1 MAIVC
6 LRCGPQEAKDPARQ
20 AAVKEALLDF
30 RFVNTVSVRPLRLL
44 RMRGLTRVT
53 EALIRW
59 YAMGRQ
65 VRSALTGRT
74 RRPNV
79 AQEFPIVALAELE
92 EVEEAKQT
100 LLETLRQVTGIT
112 KPQAPVRHM
121 GLQLIGHTPDSQP
134 LCPHADCAPLLS
146 VGQAVTPL
154 AVSATVE
161 VGEESVLVKPITR
174 DNQTDE
180 SPFSVVN
187 AGPRE
192 SLHSPFSIPYIYVY
206 T

>member
-1 MAIVC
+1 M
-6 LRCGPQEAKDPARQ
+6 
-20 AAVKEALLDF
+20 
-30 RFVNTVSVRPLRLL
+30 
-44 RMRGLTRVT
+44 
-53 EALIRW
+53 W

-100 LLETLRQVTGIT
+100 LLRTLRQVTGIT

-121 GLQLIGHTPDSQP
+121 GLTTDRTHTRQP
-134 LCPHADCAPLLS
+134 ATVPHADCAPLLS

-192 SLHSPFSIPYIYVY
+192 SLHSPFSIPYIYICIHMRVHI
-206 T
+206 